1 MSLVYQHIRQDTGEV
16 FYIGIGESERR
27 AHDMKGRNDIWHSIA
42 RKTKVIVEIIK
53 KDITREEARSIE
65 RKLIA
70 EYGRRDK
77 MTGVLANKSIG
88 GEGDCIGW
96 SKPMEGYEE
105 RQKIVE
111 RIEKVIPDK
120 YKFLG
125 PVQYM
130 AMLMRKREEKEV
142 HYKEY
147 A

>member
-1 MSLVYQHIRQDTGEV
+1 MSLVYQHIRQDTGEI

-53 KDITREEARSIE
+53 KDITREEARSME
-65 RKLIA
+65 RKLIS

-96 SKPMEGYEE
+96 SKPMEGYED
-105 RQKIVE
+105 RQRIIN
-111 RIEKVIPDK
+111 RIEKMMPDK
-120 YKFLG
+120 YKFMG
-125 PVQYM
+125 PIQYM
-130 AMLMRKREEKEV
+130 AMLMRKREENIKN
-142 HYKEY
+142 Y
-147 A
+147 